1 MNQRNLFGL
10 LRYCLNMLG
19 HKELITKDLLRR
31 LTSIVINNV
40 TTQYQYVKD
49 KSRIIQ
55 TMIEPDNENQPVRY
69 ILEEETLY
77 DL

>member
-1 MNQRNLFGL
+1 M
-10 LRYCLNMLG
+10 
-19 HKELITKDLLRR
+19 ITKDLLRR

-77 DL
+77 EL